1 MMNSVSKTL
10 YLSVFSIFS
19 LAFVKGQ
26 NKVPFGVVKAEEG
39 YAMVRVPKDNY
50 RKIVDKIRM
59 RRGDVF
65 VYVKPA
71 PGETEW
77 IWIKYPQKDDTEKP
91 FVRYETLDKEG
102 MVNKD
107 RIAFIDQL
115 PQYTPSKSKNGR
127 SLIFTDNTNPKIP
140 TAQRNKVIIDVYPSN
155 AGYRK
160 QEKDADGKI
169 LTVDKVKPW
178 GISSELPEGMTEI
191 KSIRVQQPGR
201 GSVFVREA
209 IKNMFQPT
217 MDFENIGVTAIDNDH
232 IFLYMIN
239 GSGENRY
246 TTLWT
251 IKEGKVA
258 SQIIYKNPE

>member
-1 MMNSVSKTL
+1 MMNSATKTL
-10 YLSVFSIFS
+10 YASVFTIFS
-19 LAFVKGQ
+19 LAFVQGQ
-26 NKVPFGVVKAEEG
+26 SKVPFGVVKAEEG

-59 RRGDVF
+59 RKGDVF

-77 IWIKYPQKDDTEKP
+77 IWIKYPEKQDDGKP

-115 PQYTPSKSKNGR
+115 PQFTPSKSKNGR
-127 SLIFTDNTNPKIP
+127 SLIFTDNSNSKIP
-140 TAQRNKVIIDVYPSN
+140 VSQRSKVIIDVYPSN

-160 QEKDADGKI
+160 QEKDASGNI
-169 LTVDKVKPW
+169 LTIDKVKPW
-178 GISSELPEGMTEI
+178 GISNQLPEGMTEI

-217 MDFENIGVTAIDNDH
+217 MDFNHVGVTSIDDDH

-251 IKEGKVA
+251 IKEGRVI

>member
-1 MMNSVSKTL
+1 MISVNKAL
-10 YLSVFSIFS
+10 YLSAFS
-19 LAFVKGQ
+19 LFSLSFVKGQ
-26 NKVPFGVVKAEEG
+26 SKVPFGVVKAEEG
-39 YAMVRVPKDNY
+39 YANVRVHKDDY

-59 RRGDVF
+59 RKGDVF

-77 IWIKYPQKDDTEKP
+77 IWIKYPEKQEEEKP
-91 FVRYETLDKEG
+91 FVRYENLDKEG
-102 MVNKD
+102 MVNKG
-107 RIAFIDQL
+107 RVAFIDQL
-115 PQYTPSKSKNGR
+115 PQFTPSKSKNGK
-127 SLIFTDNTNPKIP
+127 SLIFTDNSNPKIP
-140 TAQRNKVIIDVYPSN
+140 TAQRTKVVIDIYPSN

-169 LTVDKVKPW
+169 LTIDKIKPW
-178 GISSELPEGMTEI
+178 GIKDALPEGMTEI

-217 MDFENIGVTAIDNDH
+217 MDFNNIGVTALDNDH
-232 IFLYMIN
+232 IYLYMIN

-251 IKEGKVA
+251 IKEGKVM
-258 SQIIYKNPE
+258 SQIIYNSPE

>member
-1 MMNSVSKTL
+1 MMISAKKVF
-10 YLSVFSIFS
+10 YLSIFSVFSLS
-19 LAFVKGQ
+19 LMKGQ

-39 YAMVRVPKDNY
+39 YAMVRVAKDNY

-77 IWIKYPQKDDTEKP
+77 IWIKYPDKDDTEKP
-91 FVRYETLDKEG
+91 FVRYDSLNKEG

-107 RIAFIDQL
+107 RIAYIDQL
-115 PQYTPSKSKNGR
+115 PPYTPSKSKNGK
-127 SLIFTDNTNPKIP
+127 SLIFTDNTDPKIP
-140 TAQRNKVIIDVYPSN
+140 ANQRSKVIIDVYPST
-155 AGYRK
+155 ASYRK
-160 QEKDADGKI
+160 KEKDANGKI
-169 LTVDKVKPW
+169 LTIDKVRPW
-178 GISSELPEGMTEI
+178 GIGNELPEGVTEI
-191 KSIRVQQPGR
+191 KSIRIQQPGR

-209 IKNMFQPT
+209 IKNLFQPT
-217 MDFENIGVTAIDNDH
+217 MDFNNVGVTSIDNDH

-251 IKEGKVA
+251 IKEGKVI
-258 SQIIYKNPE
+258 SQIIYNNPE

>member
-1 MMNSVSKTL
+1 MTFIHKAI
-10 YLSVFSIFS
+10 YLSIFSIFS
-19 LAFVKGQ
+19 FSLIHAQ
-26 NKVPFGVVKAEEG
+26 SKVPFGVVKATEG
-39 YAMVRVPKDNY
+39 YAMVRVHKEDY

-59 RRGDVF
+59 KRGDVF

-77 IWIKYPQKDDTEKP
+77 IWIKYPEKDDVDKP
-91 FVRYETLDKEG
+91 FVRYDSLSKEG

-115 PQYTPSKSKNGR
+115 PKYTPTKSKNGK
-127 SLIFTDNTNPKIP
+127 SIIFTDNNNPKIP
-140 TAQRNKVIIDVYPSN
+140 TAQRSKVVIDIYPSN
-155 AGYRK
+155 ASYRK
-160 QEKDADGKI
+160 QEKDADGNIKTIDKI
-169 LTVDKVKPW
+169 KPW
-178 GISSELPEGMTEI
+178 GIDKELPSGMTEI

-217 MDFENIGVTAIDNDH
+217 MDFENMGVTSIDDDH

-239 GSGENRY
+239 GSGTNRY
-246 TTLWT
+246 TSLWT
-251 IKEGKVA
+251 IKEGKVI
-258 SQIIYKNPE
+258 SQIILKNPE

>member
-1 MMNSVSKTL
+1 MMISVNKAV
-10 YLSVFSIFS
+10 YLSAISLFS

-26 NKVPFGVVKAEEG
+26 QKIPFGVVKAEEG
-39 YAMVRVPKDNY
+39 YANVRVAKDNY

-59 RRGDVF
+59 RKGDVF
-65 VYVKPA
+65 LYVKPA

-77 IWIKYPQKDDTEKP
+77 LWIKYPEKQDTEKP
-91 FVRYETLDKEG
+91 FVRYENLDKEG
-102 MVNKD
+102 MVNKE
-107 RIAFIDQL
+107 RVAFIDQL

-127 SLIFTDNTNPKIP
+127 SLIFTDNNNPKIP

-155 AGYRK
+155 ASYRK
-160 QEKDADGKI
+160 QEKDADGTI
-169 LTVDKVKPW
+169 LTIDKVKPW
-178 GISSELPEGMTEI
+178 GISKELPEGMTEI
-191 KSIRVQQPGR
+191 KSIRVQQVGR

-217 MDFENIGVTAIDNDH
+217 MDFNNISVAAIDNDN

-251 IKEGKVA
+251 IRQGKVA
-258 SQIIYKNPE
+258 HQIIFKNPE

>member
-10 YLSVFSIFS
+10 YLFVFSIFS

-77 IWIKYPQKDDTEKP
+77 IWIKYPQKDDAEKP

-160 QEKDADGKI
+160 QEKDTDGKI

-178 GISSELPEGMTEI
+178 GIGSELPEGMTEI

-239 GSGENRY
+239 GSGDNRY